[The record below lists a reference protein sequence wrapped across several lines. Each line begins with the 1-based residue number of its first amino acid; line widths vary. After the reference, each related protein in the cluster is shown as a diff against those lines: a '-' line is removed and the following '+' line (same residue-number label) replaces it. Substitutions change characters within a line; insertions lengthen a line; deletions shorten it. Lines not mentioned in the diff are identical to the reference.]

1 MSYKQLKEECY
12 EANMQLDAL
21 GLVIYTFGN
30 VSSFDKENGV
40 FAIKPSGVPYEV
52 LKPDDIVILDLENK
66 VVEGKM
72 RPSSDTKTH
81 AFLYKQWEGI
91 GGIAHTHATYS
102 VAWAQAQM
110 DIPIFGTTHADH
122 LTTDIPCAPP
132 MKDEY
137 IKGNYEHMT
146 GHQIIDCFVD
156 KKLDYKEVEMVLLGN
171 HGPFAW
177 GKNAEKAVY
186 NSKVLEEIA
195 RMAYLTLQ
203 INPNAPRLKEAL
215 IKKHYERKHG
225 KDAYYGQN

>member
-1 MSYKQLKEECY
+1 MPYKDLKEECY

-30 VSSFDKENGV
+30 VSALDNSRGV

-52 LKPDDIVILDLENK
+52 LKPEDIVILDLDNK

-81 AFLYKQWEGI
+81 AFLYNHWEGI

-102 VAWAQAQM
+102 VAWAQAQK

-137 IKGNYEHMT
+137 IEGDYEHMT
-146 GHQIIDCFVD
+146 GHQILDCFVD
-156 KKLDYKEVEMVLLGN
+156 KDLNHQEVEMVLLGN

-186 NSKVLEEIA
+186 NSKVLEEVA
-195 RMAYLTLQ
+195 RMAFLTLQ
-203 INPNAPRLKEAL
+203 INPEAPRLKEAL